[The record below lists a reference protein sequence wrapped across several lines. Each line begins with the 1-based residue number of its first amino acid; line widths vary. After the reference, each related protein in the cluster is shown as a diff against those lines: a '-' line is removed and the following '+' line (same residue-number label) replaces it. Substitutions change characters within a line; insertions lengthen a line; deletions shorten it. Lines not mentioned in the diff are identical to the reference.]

1 MDKTANLA
9 SEILLGIGGQG
20 NIARLENC
28 MTRVRVELND
38 DSQLDVARLKKLP
51 GVSGYVKQGSQHQ
64 LIVGPGRAAQVVD
77 AMRELLQSSGQTL
90 SSGDDIAQNKAQAKA
105 RYQAPM
111 SEALRKLANVFIPL
125 IPAFIASGLITGIIN
140 ILKRPDIVGDLATQY
155 PNILGLLAIFGSAVF
170 AIMNILVGVNAAKVF
185 GGSMAMG
192 GVMAGILSSPQLAQI
207 HLFGENLQPGRGGV
221 IAVLLVVALMCW
233 IEKRLRRL
241 LPGSIELILNPLL
254 TTLITASIAIV
265 ALQPLGGLISDAIA
279 HGATLAIDKGG
290 LVVGAVLSGV
300 FLPLVLS
307 GLHQGLVPIHVEL
320 IQTHGQNALLPI
332 LAMAGVGQVGAAL
345 AVFMKTRNPRLKK
358 LIKGALPVGLL
369 GIGEPLIFGVTLP
382 LGKPFIGAC
391 LGGAVGGALISYWKV
406 ATVITFGLSGLPLAL
421 TIVAGKVMFYL
432 LGFLIAVIAGFLFTW
447 FMGFNDPEE

>member
-1 MDKTANLA
+1 MDKTATLA
-9 SEILLGIGGQG
+9 SEILSGIGGQG
-20 NIARLENC
+20 NITRLENC
-28 MTRVRVELND
+28 MTRVRVEVND
-38 DSQLDVARLKKLP
+38 VSLLDIARLKKLP
-51 GVSGYVKQGSQHQ
+51 GVSGYVKQGEQHQ

-90 SSGDDIAQNKAQAKA
+90 SSEDDIAQNKAQAKA

-207 HLFGENLQPGRGGV
+207 QLFGENLQPGRGGV

-241 LPGSIELILNPLL
+241 LPGSLELIFNPLL

-290 LVVGAVLSGV
+290 MVVGAVLSGV

-345 AVFMKTRNPRLKK
+345 AVLLKTRNQRLKK

-391 LGGAVGGALISYWKV
+391 LCGAVGGAFISYWKV
-406 ATVITFGLSGLPLAL
+406 ATVITFGISGLPLAL

-447 FMGFNDPEE
+447 LMGFNDPEE